1 MSEEWTVA
9 RIAREAGVSWRTA
22 YAFSEGRS
30 VSGWARRAIGR
41 AAERKM
47 REGNLRRS
55 GEREEG

>member
-9 RIAREAGVSWRTA
+9 RIAREAGVRWSTA
-22 YAFSEGRS
+22 QAYCDGRA